1 MDNFNFKEYLY
12 KNPLLNEQQEEGD
25 PVDTVKDIP
34 GAKMK
39 KINAQVKTPKGFANA
54 VLDFIRVLQQNEP
67 TDFGKNSKI
76 KTAIS
81 YLEKLQENDEQ

>member
-39 KINAQVKTPKGFANA
+39 KN
-54 VLDFIRVLQQNEP
+54 
-67 TDFGKNSKI
+67 
-76 KTAIS
+76 
-81 YLEKLQENDEQ
+81 